1 MRMITTDDILRVVE
15 PLVYAR
21 RGLGMLVL
29 VLLTAF
35 FGYQAALIKPDAGF
49 EKSIPLQHP
58 YMKVLKQYQS
68 AFGGG
73 NLIKVALIQE
83 EGELYNEEFLDTLRK
98 VTDEVFFIPGVDRSR
113 VSSLFTPDVRYT
125 EVVEGGF
132 AGGNVIPAEYQPNE
146 EMFDLIKTN
155 VGKAGII
162 GRLVT
167 QDQTGAMVNAELLEF
182 DPITGE
188 KLDYRKVSHQL
199 EEIRKTYE
207 TENIK
212 IHIIGFAKVVGDV
225 TDATLEV
232 VGFFLLT
239 LLMTLVLLWF
249 YTGSFKLAVLP
260 LVCSIVAVIWE
271 FGLLR
276 LFGYGL
282 DPFAILVPF
291 LVLSVSVSHGVQYAN
306 AWVAEVA
313 HNGRD
318 SFDASLQTFRR
329 LAIPGTTALITDV
342 AGFATIYLIPIDII
356 REMSLNAAFGV
367 AAIIVTNK
375 VMMPIWLTWIKI
387 GNVEEFKR
395 KQAVRD
401 RFGDGLWRLIAKNT
415 RRTPAIVT
423 LLICSILLGWSIW
436 KYDDLLVGDSQA
448 GVPELRPDSRYN
460 QDSRAIVDNFSIGV
474 DILKVIAETA
484 PEACIRYEQMET
496 IDRFAWEMSNL
507 TDEVQSVISL
517 PQVAKIINA
526 GWNEGSLAWRV
537 LPRNRYVIVQA
548 ITPVDTSSGL
558 LNPDCSAMPVL
569 IFTKDHKATT
579 IHTITD
585 AVKAFNEANREA
597 FYEEHPEVTREYC
610 AEKSAKRDQLGRMRM
625 ERDNLAALQ
634 TAEPNATRAE
644 ELEALNTR
652 YGEVEDEF
660 AAMEQ
665 FCPVNF
671 ALASGNVGVMAA
683 TNEVVEAQEIQVV
696 FWVYVVV
703 VTFLWLSFRS
713 ISGVLCVVLP
723 LSLVSVMAYA
733 VMAQLGIGL
742 KVATLPVVALAVGIG
757 VDYGIYVYSQLADG
771 VNRGM
776 TLEESFYR
784 TLSQTGKAVVF
795 TGVALGL
802 GVGTWLFSALQFQ
815 ADMGIL
821 LVFMFTANMFG
832 AILVMP
838 ALAHFLVTK
847 ESAAKTGLT
856 SH

>member
-1 MRMITTDDILRVVE
+1 
-15 PLVYAR
+15 
-21 RGLGMLVL
+21 
-29 VLLTAF
+29 
-35 FGYQAALIKPDAGF
+35 
-49 EKSIPLQHP
+49 
-58 YMKVLKQYQS
+58 
-68 AFGGG
+68 
-73 NLIKVALIQE
+73 
-83 EGELYNEEFLDTLRK
+83 
-98 VTDEVFFIPGVDRSR
+98 
-113 VSSLFTPDVRYT
+113 
-125 EVVEGGF
+125 
-132 AGGNVIPAEYQPNE
+132 
-146 EMFDLIKTN
+146 
-155 VGKAGII
+155 
-162 GRLVT
+162 
-167 QDQTGAMVNAELLEF
+167 
-182 DPITGE
+182 
-188 KLDYRKVSHQL
+188 
-199 EEIRKTYE
+199 
-207 TENIK
+207 
-212 IHIIGFAKVVGDV
+212 
-225 TDATLEV
+225 
-232 VGFFLLT
+232 
-239 LLMTLVLLWF
+239 
-249 YTGSFKLAVLP
+249 
-260 LVCSIVAVIWE
+260 
-271 FGLLR
+271 
-276 LFGYGL
+276 
-282 DPFAILVPF
+282 
-291 LVLSVSVSHGVQYAN
+291 
-306 AWVAEVA
+306 
-313 HNGRD
+313 
-318 SFDASLQTFRR
+318 
-329 LAIPGTTALITDV
+329 
-342 AGFATIYLIPIDII
+342 
-356 REMSLNAAFGV
+356 
-367 AAIIVTNK
+367 
-375 VMMPIWLTWIKI
+375 
-387 GNVEEFKR
+387 
-395 KQAVRD
+395 
-401 RFGDGLWRLIAKNT
+401 
-415 RRTPAIVT
+415 
-423 LLICSILLGWSIW
+423 
-436 KYDDLLVGDSQA
+436 
-448 GVPELRPDSRYN
+448 
-460 QDSRAIVDNFSIGV
+460 
-474 DILKVIAETA
+474 
-484 PEACIRYEQMET
+484 
-496 IDRFAWEMSNL
+496 
-507 TDEVQSVISL
+507 
-517 PQVAKIINA
+517 
-526 GWNEGSLAWRV
+526 
-537 LPRNRYVIVQA
+537 
-548 ITPVDTSSGL
+548 
-558 LNPDCSAMPVL
+558 MPVL

-660 AAMEQ
+660 AAMEE

>member
-21 RGLGMLVL
+21 RGVGMLLL

-35 FGYQAALIKPDAGF
+35 FGYQASQIKPDAGF

-83 EGELYNEEFLDTLRK
+83 DGELYNEEFLSTLRK
-98 VTDEVFFIPGVDRSR
+98 VTDDVFFIPGIDRSR

-132 AGGNVIPAEYQPNE
+132 AGGNVIPAEYQPTQ

-182 DPITGE
+182 DPVTGE

-212 IHIIGFAKVVGDV
+212 IHVIGFAKVVGDV

-239 LLMTLVLLWF
+239 LLMTMVLLWL

-260 LVCSIVAVIWE
+260 LVCSVVAVIWE

-306 AWVAEVA
+306 AWVGEVA
-313 HNGRD
+313 HNGRN
-318 SFDASLQTFRR
+318 SFDASLETFRR

-387 GNVEEFKR
+387 GDIDSFKR

-401 RFGDGLWRLIAKNT
+401 RFGDGLWRLMAKNT

-423 LLICSILLGWSIW
+423 LLICSILLGWSLW
-436 KYDDLLVGDSQA
+436 KYEDLQVGDSQS

-585 AVKAFNEANREA
+585 AVKAFNVSNRAA
-597 FYEEHPEVTREYC
+597 FYEEHPDVSEDYC
-610 AEKSAKRDQLGRMRM
+610 AEKSAKRDELGRLRL

-634 TAEPNATRAE
+634 TAEPDATRAE
-644 ELEALNTR
+644 ELEQINRR
-652 YGEVEDEF
+652 YSEVEDEF
-660 AAMEQ
+660 GALEE

-703 VTFLWLSFRS
+703 VVFLWLSFRS
-713 ISGVLCVVLP
+713 FSGVLCVVLP

-733 VMAQLGIGL
+733 VMASLGIGL

-771 VNRGM
+771 VNRGHS
-776 TLEESFYR
+776 LEEAFYR
-784 TLSQTGKAVVF
+784 TLRQTGKAVVF

-847 ESAAKTGLT
+847 ESAAKTGL
-856 SH
+856 SGH

>member
-21 RGLGMLVL
+21 RGVGMLLL

-35 FGYQAALIKPDAGF
+35 FGYQASQIKPDAGF

-83 EGELYNEEFLDTLRK
+83 DGELYNEEFLSTLRK
-98 VTDEVFFIPGVDRSR
+98 VTDDVFFIPGIDRSR

-132 AGGNVIPAEYQPNE
+132 AGGNVIPAEYQPTQ

-182 DPITGE
+182 DPVTGE

-212 IHIIGFAKVVGDV
+212 IHVIGFAKVVGDV

-239 LLMTLVLLWF
+239 LLMTMVLLWL

-260 LVCSIVAVIWE
+260 LVCSVVAVIWE

-306 AWVAEVA
+306 AWVGEVA
-313 HNGRD
+313 HNGRN
-318 SFDASLQTFRR
+318 SFDASLETFRR

-342 AGFATIYLIPIDII
+342 AGFATIYLIPTDII

-387 GNVEEFKR
+387 GDIDSFKR

-401 RFGDGLWRLIAKNT
+401 RFGDGLWRLMAKNT

-423 LLICSILLGWSIW
+423 LLICSILLGWSLW
-436 KYDDLLVGDSQA
+436 KYEDLQVGDSQS

-585 AVKAFNEANREA
+585 AVKAFNVSNRAA
-597 FYEEHPEVTREYC
+597 FYEEHPDVSEDYC
-610 AEKSAKRDQLGRMRM
+610 AEKSAKRDELGRLRL

-634 TAEPNATRAE
+634 TAEPDATRAE
-644 ELEALNTR
+644 ELEQINRR
-652 YGEVEDEF
+652 YSEVEDEF
-660 AAMEQ
+660 GALEE

-703 VTFLWLSFRS
+703 VVFLWLSFRS
-713 ISGVLCVVLP
+713 FSGVLCVVLP

-733 VMAQLGIGL
+733 VMASLGIGL

-771 VNRGM
+771 VNRGHS
-776 TLEESFYR
+776 LEEAFYR
-784 TLSQTGKAVVF
+784 TLRQTGKAVVF

-847 ESAAKTGLT
+847 ESAAKTGL
-856 SH
+856 SGH

>member
-21 RGLGMLVL
+21 RGVGMLLL

-35 FGYQAALIKPDAGF
+35 FGYQASQIKPDAGF

-83 EGELYNEEFLDTLRK
+83 DGELYNEEFLSTLRK
-98 VTDEVFFIPGVDRSR
+98 VTDDVFFIPGIDRSR

-132 AGGNVIPAEYQPNE
+132 AGGNVIPAEYQPTQ

-182 DPITGE
+182 DPVTGE

-212 IHIIGFAKVVGDV
+212 IHVIGFAKVVGDV

-239 LLMTLVLLWF
+239 LLMTMVLLWL

-260 LVCSIVAVIWE
+260 LVCSVVAVIWE

-276 LFGYGL
+276 LFSYGL

-306 AWVAEVA
+306 AWVGEVA
-313 HNGRD
+313 HNGRN
-318 SFDASLQTFRR
+318 SFDASLETFRR

-387 GNVEEFKR
+387 GDIDSFKR

-401 RFGDGLWRLIAKNT
+401 RFGDGLWRLMAKNT

-423 LLICSILLGWSIW
+423 LLICSILLGWSLW
-436 KYDDLLVGDSQA
+436 KYEDLQVGDSQS

-585 AVKAFNEANREA
+585 AVKAFNVSNRAA
-597 FYEEHPEVTREYC
+597 FYEEHPDVSEDYC
-610 AEKSAKRDQLGRMRM
+610 AEKSAKRDELGRLRL

-634 TAEPNATRAE
+634 TAEPDATRAE
-644 ELEALNTR
+644 ELEQINRR
-652 YGEVEDEF
+652 YSEVEDEF
-660 AAMEQ
+660 GALEE

-703 VTFLWLSFRS
+703 VVFLWLSFRS
-713 ISGVLCVVLP
+713 FSGVLCVVLP

-733 VMAQLGIGL
+733 VMASLGIGL

-771 VNRGM
+771 VNRGHS
-776 TLEESFYR
+776 LEEAFYR
-784 TLSQTGKAVVF
+784 TLRQTGKAVVF

-847 ESAAKTGLT
+847 ESAAKTGL
-856 SH
+856 SGH

>member
-21 RGLGMLVL
+21 RGVGMLLL

-35 FGYQAALIKPDAGF
+35 FGYQASQIKPDAGF

-83 EGELYNEEFLDTLRK
+83 DGELYNEEFLSTLRK
-98 VTDEVFFIPGVDRSR
+98 VTDDVFFIPGIDRSR

-132 AGGNVIPAEYQPNE
+132 AGGNVIPAEYQPTQ

-182 DPITGE
+182 DPVTGE

-212 IHIIGFAKVVGDV
+212 IHVIGFAKVVGDV

-239 LLMTLVLLWF
+239 LLMTMVLLWL

-260 LVCSIVAVIWE
+260 LVCSVVAVIWE

-306 AWVAEVA
+306 AWVGEVA
-313 HNGRD
+313 HNGRN
-318 SFDASLQTFRR
+318 SFDASLETFRR

-387 GNVEEFKR
+387 GDIDSFKR

-401 RFGDGLWRLIAKNT
+401 RFGDGLWRLMAKNT

-423 LLICSILLGWSIW
+423 LLICSILLGWSLW
-436 KYDDLLVGDSQA
+436 KYEDLQVGDSQS

-585 AVKAFNEANREA
+585 AVKAFNVSNRAA
-597 FYEEHPEVTREYC
+597 FYEEHPDVSEDYC
-610 AEKSAKRDQLGRMRM
+610 A
-625 ERDNLAALQ
+625 
-634 TAEPNATRAE
+634 
-644 ELEALNTR
+644 
-652 YGEVEDEF
+652 
-660 AAMEQ
+660 
-665 FCPVNF
+665 
-671 ALASGNVGVMAA
+671 
-683 TNEVVEAQEIQVV
+683 
-696 FWVYVVV
+696 
-703 VTFLWLSFRS
+703 
-713 ISGVLCVVLP
+713 
-723 LSLVSVMAYA
+723 
-733 VMAQLGIGL
+733 
-742 KVATLPVVALAVGIG
+742 
-757 VDYGIYVYSQLADG
+757 
-771 VNRGM
+771 
-776 TLEESFYR
+776 
-784 TLSQTGKAVVF
+784 
-795 TGVALGL
+795 
-802 GVGTWLFSALQFQ
+802 
-815 ADMGIL
+815 
-821 LVFMFTANMFG
+821 
-832 AILVMP
+832 
-838 ALAHFLVTK
+838 
-847 ESAAKTGLT
+847 
-856 SH
+856 

>member
-21 RGLGMLVL
+21 RGVGMLLL

-35 FGYQAALIKPDAGF
+35 FGYQASQIKPDAGF

-83 EGELYNEEFLDTLRK
+83 DGELYNEEFLSTLRK
-98 VTDEVFFIPGVDRSR
+98 VTDDVFFIPGIDRSR

-132 AGGNVIPAEYQPNE
+132 AGGNVIPAEYQPTQ

-182 DPITGE
+182 DPVTGE

-212 IHIIGFAKVVGDV
+212 IHVIGFAKVVGDV

-239 LLMTLVLLWF
+239 LLMTMVLLWL

-260 LVCSIVAVIWE
+260 LVCSVVAVIWE

-306 AWVAEVA
+306 AWVGEVA
-313 HNGRD
+313 HNGRN
-318 SFDASLQTFRR
+318 SFDASLETFRR

-387 GNVEEFKR
+387 GDIDSFKR

-401 RFGDGLWRLIAKNT
+401 RFGDGLWRLMAKNT

-423 LLICSILLGWSIW
+423 LLICSILLGWSLW
-436 KYDDLLVGDSQA
+436 KYEDLQVGDSQS

-585 AVKAFNEANREA
+585 AVKAFNVSNRAA
-597 FYEEHPEVTREYC
+597 FYEEHPDVSEDYC
-610 AEKSAKRDQLGRMRM
+610 AEKSAKRDELGRLRL

-634 TAEPNATRAE
+634 TAEPDAARAE
-644 ELEALNTR
+644 ELEQINRR
-652 YGEVEDEF
+652 YSEVEDEF
-660 AAMEQ
+660 GALEE

-703 VTFLWLSFRS
+703 VVFLWLSFRS
-713 ISGVLCVVLP
+713 FSGVLCVVLP

-733 VMAQLGIGL
+733 VMASLGIGL

-771 VNRGM
+771 VNRGHS
-776 TLEESFYR
+776 LEEAFYR
-784 TLSQTGKAVVF
+784 TLRQTGKAVVF

-847 ESAAKTGLT
+847 ESAAKTGL
-856 SH
+856 SGH

>member
-21 RGLGMLVL
+21 RGVGMLLL

-35 FGYQAALIKPDAGF
+35 FGYQASQIKPDAGF

-83 EGELYNEEFLDTLRK
+83 DGELYNEEFLSTLRK
-98 VTDEVFFIPGVDRSR
+98 VTDDVFFIPGIDRSR

-132 AGGNVIPAEYQPNE
+132 AGGNVIPAEYQPTQ

-182 DPITGE
+182 DPVTGE

-212 IHIIGFAKVVGDV
+212 MHVIGFAKVVGDSA
-225 TDATLEV
+225 DATLEG

-239 LLMTLVLLWF
+239 LLMTMVLLWL

-260 LVCSIVAVIWE
+260 LVCSVVAVIWE

-306 AWVAEVA
+306 AWVGEVA
-313 HNGRD
+313 HNGRN
-318 SFDASLQTFRR
+318 SFDASLETFRR

-387 GNVEEFKR
+387 GDIDSFKR
-395 KQAVRD
+395 HLQRHLYLTPVGEWVLQHVLVDHYKTMQ
-401 RFGDGLWRLIAKNT
+401 
-415 RRTPAIVT
+415 TPAR
-423 LLICSILLGWSIW
+423 C
-436 KYDDLLVGDSQA
+436 
-448 GVPELRPDSRYN
+448 
-460 QDSRAIVDNFSIGV
+460 
-474 DILKVIAETA
+474 
-484 PEACIRYEQMET
+484 
-496 IDRFAWEMSNL
+496 
-507 TDEVQSVISL
+507 
-517 PQVAKIINA
+517 
-526 GWNEGSLAWRV
+526 
-537 LPRNRYVIVQA
+537 
-548 ITPVDTSSGL
+548 
-558 LNPDCSAMPVL
+558 
-569 IFTKDHKATT
+569 
-579 IHTITD
+579 
-585 AVKAFNEANREA
+585 
-597 FYEEHPEVTREYC
+597 
-610 AEKSAKRDQLGRMRM
+610 
-625 ERDNLAALQ
+625 
-634 TAEPNATRAE
+634 
-644 ELEALNTR
+644 
-652 YGEVEDEF
+652 
-660 AAMEQ
+660 
-665 FCPVNF
+665 
-671 ALASGNVGVMAA
+671 
-683 TNEVVEAQEIQVV
+683 
-696 FWVYVVV
+696 
-703 VTFLWLSFRS
+703 
-713 ISGVLCVVLP
+713 
-723 LSLVSVMAYA
+723 
-733 VMAQLGIGL
+733 
-742 KVATLPVVALAVGIG
+742 
-757 VDYGIYVYSQLADG
+757 
-771 VNRGM
+771 
-776 TLEESFYR
+776 
-784 TLSQTGKAVVF
+784 
-795 TGVALGL
+795 
-802 GVGTWLFSALQFQ
+802 
-815 ADMGIL
+815 
-821 LVFMFTANMFG
+821 
-832 AILVMP
+832 
-838 ALAHFLVTK
+838 
-847 ESAAKTGLT
+847 
-856 SH
+856 

>member
-1 MRMITTDDILRVVE
+1 MITTDDILRVVE

-21 RGLGMLVL
+21 RGVGMLLL

-35 FGYQAALIKPDAGF
+35 FGYQASQIKPDAGF

-83 EGELYNEEFLDTLRK
+83 DGELYNEEFLSTLRK
-98 VTDEVFFIPGVDRSR
+98 VTDDVFFIPGIDRSR

-132 AGGNVIPAEYQPNE
+132 AGGNVIPAEYQPTQ

-182 DPITGE
+182 DPVTGE

-212 IHIIGFAKVVGDV
+212 IHVIGFAKVVGDV

-239 LLMTLVLLWF
+239 LLMTMVLLWL

-260 LVCSIVAVIWE
+260 LVCSVVAVIWE

-306 AWVAEVA
+306 AWVGEVA
-313 HNGRD
+313 HNGRN
-318 SFDASLQTFRR
+318 SFDASLETFRR

-387 GNVEEFKR
+387 GDIDSFKR

-401 RFGDGLWRLIAKNT
+401 RFGDGLWRLMAKNT

-423 LLICSILLGWSIW
+423 LLICSILLGWSLW
-436 KYDDLLVGDSQA
+436 KYEDLQVGDSQS

-585 AVKAFNEANREA
+585 AVKAFNVSNRAA
-597 FYEEHPEVTREYC
+597 FYEEHPDVSEDYC
-610 AEKSAKRDQLGRMRM
+610 AEKSAKRDELGRLRL

-634 TAEPNATRAE
+634 TAEPDATRAE
-644 ELEALNTR
+644 ELEQINRR
-652 YGEVEDEF
+652 YSEVEDEF
-660 AAMEQ
+660 GALEE

-703 VTFLWLSFRS
+703 VVFLWLSFRS
-713 ISGVLCVVLP
+713 FSGVLCVVLP

-733 VMAQLGIGL
+733 VMASLGIGL

-771 VNRGM
+771 VNRGHS
-776 TLEESFYR
+776 LEEAFYR
-784 TLSQTGKAVVF
+784 TLRQTGKAVVF

-847 ESAAKTGLT
+847 ESAAKTGL
-856 SH
+856 SGH